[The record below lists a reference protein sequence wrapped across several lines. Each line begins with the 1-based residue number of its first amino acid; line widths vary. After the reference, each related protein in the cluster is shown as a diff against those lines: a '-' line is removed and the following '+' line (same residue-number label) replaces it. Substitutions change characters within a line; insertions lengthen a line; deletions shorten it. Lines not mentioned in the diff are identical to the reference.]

1 MAKFSTKKLGKDIDK
16 WTSGYYSS
24 GYKNSFK
31 SASNSSF
38 WINEDLSAKTKE
50 GGVDYVKLAGYKRAI
65 SNFVRIVTGR
75 TDIPVEY
82 SSGKQSYTDGSKVV
96 ISSKLEE
103 KQFDTTVGLALHEGS
118 HIALTDFKHINGL
131 VVTSAR
137 TAFEWAVNTGN
148 PSLANID
155 EYDIR
160 YQIKNLINIIEDRRI
175 DRFVYDAAPG
185 YRGYY
190 QSMYDEY
197 FNHKIIN
204 KALLENAKTSR
215 SYDDYEFH
223 ICNFAN
229 PNRQLDCMPGLRDIW
244 NLINLKNISRLKTTT
259 DVAMLA
265 IEVWTLIKSNEF
277 QGNAQKPDSK
287 DDEQDD
293 TQKGKSDAAP
303 KGSGESGTEDGDD
316 DNSMGN
322 GGDPNLDAM
331 GPSSSSGSKLSEK
344 EARELAKAIQQQKD
358 FTNGNIKKKSLS
370 KQDATKVNA
379 AADSN
384 MHYEDVG
391 DPSGTPRQHYYKKGT
406 TQCMVIKGLN
416 QKLIESGLLS
426 HCADPDTVRKE
437 LTRRGRTDYIANA
450 IQLGTLLGKRLKT
463 RDEERSVKTLRLD
476 SGRIDRRLIN
486 ELGFGNDRVFSQI
499 IHQTV
504 TPSLIH
510 ISIDA
515 SGSMTGNKWTS
526 AISTAVAIAK
536 ACSMISSIDVVI
548 SLRGCFY
555 AGSNGRALP
564 LMWTVYDSRT
574 DAFNVV
580 KDKFYALQTAGST
593 PEGLCYEAVMKDII
607 KSANGK
613 DAYLINLCDGE
624 PVFSNEDIDYSNEYA
639 LTHTKKQV
647 DKMRKNGI
655 NILSFFISDSGSCNY
670 PVDNCS
676 CNGEKNHKF
685 MYGAGATNID
695 PSNLTLLSK
704 TLNAMFVRPV

>member
-38 WINEDLSAKTKE
+38 WINEDFRDKSE
-50 GGVDYVKLAGYKRAI
+50 GSGVDYVKLAGYKRAI

-75 TDIPVEY
+75 TDIRVEY

-118 HIALTDFKHINGL
+118 HIALTDFKNFPGL
-131 VVTSAR
+131 LTTSAR
-137 TAFEWAVNTGN
+137 AAYEWAGNTGN

-155 EYDIR
+155 EIDIR
-160 YQIKNLINIIEDRRI
+160 MQIKNLINIIEDRRI

-244 NLINLKNISRLKTTT
+244 NLINLKNISRLNTTT
-259 DVAMLA
+259 DVALLA
-265 IEVWTLIKSNEF
+265 IEVWKLIKLNEL
-277 QGNAQKPDSK
+277 QGNAQDPKS
-287 DDEQDD
+287 DDEQGD
-293 TQKGKSDAAP
+293 TQKSDPDAAP

-322 GGDPNLDAM
+322 GGDPNLDAK

-344 EARELAKAIQQQKD
+344 EARELAKAIRQQKD
-358 FTNGNIKKKSLS
+358 FTNGNIKKKGLA
-370 KQDATKVNA
+370 KQDAIKVNA
-379 AADSN
+379 AAESN
-384 MHYEDVG
+384 MHYEEVG
-391 DPSGTPRQHYYKKGT
+391 DPSGMPRQHHHYKKGK
-406 TQCMVIKGLN
+406 TQCMVIKGLT
-416 QKLIESGLLS
+416 QKLIDSELVAA
-426 HCADPDTVRKE
+426 HCSNPDEVRNWIT
-437 LTRRGRTDYIANA
+437 LRGRPDHIAEG
-450 IQLGTLLGKRLKT
+450 IQLGKMLGKRLKT

-515 SGSMTGNKWTS
+515 SGSMHGTKWTS

-555 AGSNGRALP
+555 MSGNGRAIP

-580 KDKFYALQTAGST
+580 KDKFYGLRPAGST

-624 PVFSNEDIDYSNEYA
+624 PIFSNEDIDYSNEYA

-655 NILSFFISDSGSCNY
+655 NILSFFISDSKYSI
-670 PVDNCS
+670 
-676 CNGEKNHKF
+676 GENNHKF
-685 MYGAGATNID
+685 MYGAGATHID
-695 PSNLTLLSK
+695 TSNLTLLSK

>member
-38 WINEDLSAKTKE
+38 WINEDLSAKTEE

-131 VVTSAR
+131 VITSTRA
-137 TAFEWAVNTGN
+137 AHEWAVNAGICNGAT
-148 PSLANID
+148 SD

-160 YQIKNLINIIEDRRI
+160 MQIKNLINIIEDRRI

-244 NLINLKNISRLKTTT
+244 NLINLKNISRLNTTT
-259 DVAMLA
+259 DVALLA
-265 IEVWTLIKSNEF
+265 IEVWKLIKLNEL
-277 QGNAQKPDSK
+277 QGNAQEPKS

-293 TQKGKSDAAP
+293 TQKSDPDASP
-303 KGSGESGTEDGDD
+303 KGSGESEIEDGDDD

-322 GGDPNLDAM
+322 GGDPNLDAK
-331 GPSSSSGSKLSEK
+331 GPSSSSGNKLSEK
-344 EARELAKAIQQQKD
+344 EARELKKAIQQQKD
-358 FTNGNIKKKSLS
+358 FTNGNIKKKGLS
-370 KQDATKVNA
+370 KQDAIKVNA

-384 MHYEDVG
+384 MHYEEVG
-391 DPSGTPRQHYYKKGT
+391 DPSEMPRHHYHYKKGK

-416 QKLIESGLLS
+416 QKLIDSGLLS
-426 HCADPDTVRKE
+426 HCSDPDAVRKE
-437 LTRRGRTDYIANA
+437 LTRRGRADYIADA
-450 IQLGTLLGKRLKT
+450 IQLGKMLGKRLKT

-515 SGSMTGNKWTS
+515 SGSMHGTKWTS

-555 AGSNGRALP
+555 ASGNGRAIP

-580 KDKFYALQTAGST
+580 KDKFYALHPAGST

-624 PVFSNEDIDYSNEYA
+624 PIFSNEDIDYSNEYA

-655 NILSFFISDSGSCNY
+655 NILSFFISESRYS
-670 PVDNCS
+670 
-676 CNGEKNHKF
+676 NGEQNHKF
-685 MYGAGATNID
+685 MYGAGATHID
-695 PSNLTLLSK
+695 TSNLTLLSK